1 MTHNRYTTLLFS
13 IVLLAISGSS
23 FGQIYKWV
31 DEAGKTH
38 FSSSPPT
45 RGEAEIVKPKINT
58 YTSRKLPDPD
68 NTKPGNKK
76 SLRKSVV
83 MYSAVW
89 CGICKNAK
97 RYFNQNGIAFKEYD
111 IETSAKGRRDYKKLR
126 GRGVPII
133 LVGKKRINGFTPKSF
148 KALYDG

>member
-1 MTHNRYTTLLFS
+1 MTNKTHTTLLIFF
-13 IVLLAISGSS
+13 ILLTISGSS

-31 DEAGKTH
+31 DEAGETH
-38 FSSSPPT
+38 FSNSPPT
-45 RGEAEIVKPKINT
+45 RGKAEIVKPKINT
-58 YTSRKLPDPD
+58 YTSRKLPDSD

-76 SLRKSVV
+76 SPRKSVI

>member
-1 MTHNRYTTLLFS
+1 M
-13 IVLLAISGSS
+13 
-23 FGQIYKWV
+23 
-31 DEAGKTH
+31 
-38 FSSSPPT
+38 
-45 RGEAEIVKPKINT
+45 KPKINT